1 MQNVV
6 AFQWL
11 YLTDERHEV
20 VGNAVG
26 ILSNATTL
34 VRAHGVEVAQD
45 HHVEGR
51 HRSIFGRGEIL
62 GHFIILQICDKRS
75 IVQ

>member
-1 MQNVV
+1 MNV
-6 AFQWL
+6 

-34 VRAHGVEVAQD
+34 VGSHGVKVAQD
-45 HHVEGR
+45 HHMEGR
-51 HRSIFGRGEIL
+51 HRSIFRSSEVL
-62 GHFIILQICDKRS
+62 GHFVVLQF
-75 IVQ
+75 

>member
-1 MQNVV
+1 MNI
-6 AFQWL
+6 

-34 VRAHGVEVAQD
+34 MGAHRIEVAQG

-51 HRSIFGRGEIL
+51 HRSIFGSGEVL
-62 GHFIILQICDKRS
+62 GHFIILQFCDKRT